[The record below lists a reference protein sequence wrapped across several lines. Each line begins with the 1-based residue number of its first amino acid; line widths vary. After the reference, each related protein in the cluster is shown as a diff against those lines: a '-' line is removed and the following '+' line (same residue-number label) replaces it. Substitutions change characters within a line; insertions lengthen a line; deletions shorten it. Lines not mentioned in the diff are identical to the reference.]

1 MNVAPSKIALAIKE
15 KFDIEWKGRIEQ
27 MNTTG
32 KITSRLCSALERTIK
47 FPSGMNKVHF
57 SSRKI
62 YVSTSIGKNKK
73 GRDGRTYRGDFSD
86 RKYLPV
92 PIKCEFFDV
101 DPAESLKQLE
111 KVLEKNIQ
119 KKNKGEKKKKLLS
132 LLEPK
137 FLLYQNPDLLLSKV
151 MLMTVIKFKNVYFNY
166 SFLSQNKKRPLI
178 KEYKWNSSFREIPQV
193 DINTPPIVYTHPS
206 KIICEPIAPKVNFL
220 FYENEEYNAFAYLKQ
235 EMIKSEHSLNFD
247 FTLYQHR
254 ETIFMKNFTCDKQ
267 NSLYKYQGIPF
278 MYYNDNSYSY
288 NSILTE
294 LAKNYTFQRSTPRI
308 YDDISDTTFIID
320 SFLPSIDKCILPT
333 LPHFK
338 SNFICLSNH
347 HDYISNKEYLPNVCP
362 TPSKILRKRN
372 YELSKK
378 QSQQVQVEYH
388 IIVNELSLSCYL
400 NNKISLYIHLSALK
414 EDVDIIFD
422 MSSCGI
428 IRMSSELND
437 QFDSRAYEDIIK
449 IINNYYMKFDVFVI
463 IILDDE
469 INKRQP
475 DYDISN
481 VTKRLNK
488 VIKDNFETFFEVIN
502 IKFIIKTI
510 KVGSQLNETI
520 ITVAEE
526 LKGLR
531 DKDDIS
537 YIESNKDVSL
547 IRTNDT
553 LNTYEEILLTQFMKD
568 KDKLEEV
575 KEKIKKKY
583 KKFSIELTI

>member
-1 MNVAPSKIALAIKE
+1 MNAASSKIALALKE

-32 KITSRLCSALERTIK
+32 KITSKLCSALERTIK
-47 FPSGMNKVHF
+47 FPSVMNKIHF
-57 SSRKI
+57 SNRKV
-62 YVSTSIGKNKK
+62 YLSTSIGKNKQAK
-73 GRDGRTYRGDFSD
+73 QGRALRGDFSD
-86 RKYLPV
+86 RKYLPI

-101 DPAESLKQLE
+101 EPAESLKQLE
-111 KVLEKNIQ
+111 KVLEKNMQ
-119 KKNKGEKKKKLLS
+119 KKNKGEKKKKILS

-166 SFLSQNKKRPLI
+166 SFISHNKKRPLI
-178 KEYKWNSSFREIPQV
+178 REYKWNSSFREIPPV
-193 DINTPPIVYTHPS
+193 DINTLPIVYTHPS
-206 KIICEPIAPKVNFL
+206 NIICEPMTPKINIL
-220 FYENEEYNAFAYLKQ
+220 FYENEEYNAFSFMKQ
-235 EMIKSEHSLNFD
+235 ERIKSENSLTFD
-247 FTLYQHR
+247 FSSYKNR
-254 ETIFMKNFTCDKQ
+254 ESVFMKKFTCNKQ

-278 MYYNDNSYSY
+278 MYYNDNSYSF
-288 NSILTE
+288 NTIITE
-294 LAKNYTFQRSTPRI
+294 LAKNYKCQRSKPSI
-308 YDDISDTTFIID
+308 YDDISNTTFIID
-320 SFLPSIDKCILPT
+320 SFLPSIDKCSLPT

-347 HDYISNKEYLPNVCP
+347 HDYISNKEYLPNICP
-362 TPSKILRKRN
+362 TPSKVLRKRN
-372 YELSKK
+372 YEQSKK
-378 QSQQVQVEYH
+378 QSQPVLLEYH

-400 NNKISLYIHLSALK
+400 NNKISLYIHLSSLK

-428 IRMSSELND
+428 LRMSSELND

-449 IINNYYMKFDVFVI
+449 IINNYYMKFDIFVI

-481 VTKRLNK
+481 VTKRLDK
-488 VIKDNFETFFEVIN
+488 VIKDNFEIFSEGLN

-526 LKGLR
+526 IKGLR
-531 DKDDIS
+531 NKDDIF
-537 YIESNKDVSL
+537 YIEENKDASL
-547 IRTNDT
+547 IRKNDT
-553 LNTYEEILLTQFMKD
+553 LNTYEEILLMQFMKY
-568 KDKLEEV
+568 KDKIEEV
-575 KEKIKKKY
+575 KEKIRKKY
-583 KKFSIELTI
+583 KKFSIELNI